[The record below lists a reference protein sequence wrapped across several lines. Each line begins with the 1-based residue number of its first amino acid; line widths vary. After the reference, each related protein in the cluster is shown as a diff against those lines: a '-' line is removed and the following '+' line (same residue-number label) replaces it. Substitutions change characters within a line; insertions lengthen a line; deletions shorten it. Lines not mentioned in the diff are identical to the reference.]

1 VSLSDGGADGAG
13 ARSRNADPFDP
24 RGYDP
29 ADPDPWLALYLD
41 HSLPIDPQAKRAL
54 LLGARSWSRRWLFP
68 VSRPLVFLFF
78 CCVKV
83 LRAISPRHPNLNG
96 LLHRSIHHGLRIFG
110 SPEANTLIMRHFHI
124 GTELL
129 AFMKANSGIDPTL
142 VKTIPLKPL
151 TLKDLEANV
160 FLQHDLNIFNFII
173 ELNIAL
179 QAAGKEITPPDVVDF
194 SMISEVNPA
203 FETFPT
209 GLLNRID
216 IQTAVEFYTP
226 LYALML
232 PRNDFMRAAHSLQL
246 DETVA
251 IYIAR
256 ILGTD
261 YHMNFVKNGH
271 PMVTLSTLQ
280 AGYRLMMHGLDCEGM
295 HGWLRVLKARQTAGL
310 SLDPRNPTGGETAL
324 G

>member
-1 VSLSDGGADGAG
+1 MSLSDGGAHGDSGP
-13 ARSRNADPFDP
+13 RERADPFDA
-24 RGYDP
+24 RAYDP

-78 CCVKV
+78 CVVKV

-96 LLHRSIHHGLRIFG
+96 LLHKSIRWGLQIFG
-110 SPEANTLIMRHFHI
+110 SPEANTLILRHFHI

-129 AFMKANSGIDPTL
+129 AFMKANCGVDPGSI
-142 VKTIPLKPL
+142 KTIPLKPL
-151 TLKDLEANV
+151 ALKDLEDNV

-173 ELNIAL
+173 EMNIGL
-179 QAAGKEITPPDVVDF
+179 QAQGRELTPPAVVDF
-194 SMISEVNPA
+194 SMISDVEPA
-203 FETFPT
+203 FQTFPT
-209 GLLNRID
+209 GPLNRID

-232 PRNDFMRAAHSLQL
+232 PRADFMRASHSLQL

-271 PMVTLSTLQ
+271 PLVTLSTLQ

-295 HGWLRVLKARQTAGL
+295 HGWLRVLKARQAAGL

-324 G
+324 A

>member
-1 VSLSDGGADGAG
+1 MSLSDGATEAG
-13 ARSRNADPFDP
+13 WKSDPFDP
-24 RGYDP
+24 RRYDA

-41 HSLPIDPQAKRAL
+41 HSLPIDPVAKRAL

-78 CCVKV
+78 CVVKV

-96 LLHRSIHHGLRIFG
+96 LLHKSIHWGLRTFG
-110 SPEANTLIMRHFHI
+110 SPECNLLILRHFHV

-129 AFMKANSGIDPTL
+129 AFLKANAGVDPASVQT
-142 VKTIPLKPL
+142 VPLRPL
-151 TLKDLEANV
+151 TLKSLEDNV

-179 QAAGKEITPPDVVDF
+179 REAGKEITPPDRVDF
-194 SMISEVNPA
+194 SMLTDITPA
-203 FETFPT
+203 FESFPK
-209 GLLNRID
+209 GPLNRID

-232 PRNDFMRAAHSLQL
+232 PRSDFMRASHSLQL
-246 DETVA
+246 DEIVG

-261 YHMNFVKNGH
+261 YHMHFVKNGH
-271 PMVTLSTLQ
+271 PLVTLSTLQ
-280 AGYRLMMHGLDCEGM
+280 AGFRLMMHGLDCEAM
-295 HGWLRVLKARQTAGL
+295 HGWLRLLKARQEAGL
-310 SLDPRNPTGGETAL
+310 PLDPRDPTGGPEL
-324 G
+324 S